1 MKVSKAEIDNGA
13 HCVKSKFRISAMDI
27 ITMIH
32 DHDKGDRLMT
42 YLRISHALSDLG

>member
-13 HCVKSKFRISAMDI
+13 QCVKCKFRIGAMDI